1 MTPPSGKQNPT
12 VGSAAGSKRQPENN
26 DFEKL
31 EAERQTFSVVRRAV
45 ERTRLTVEGGAQV
58 SVADVLSK
66 LNAALA
72 EYGKGEL
79 SVAVSQVQAAAG
91 LYQDKLNRWENL
103 VRQRE
108 EAVKQRSVQKFRQVQ
123 AVHNPVRT
131 NTRQIPA
138 SFRHLIDC
146 LNDRI
151 KKEGHG

>member
-1 MTPPSGKQNPT
+1 MTFRSGKDDSTAEN
-12 VGSAAGSKRQPENN
+12 AAGSEREE
-26 DFEKL
+26 FEKL
-31 EAERQTFSVVRRAV
+31 ESERQIFSVVRRAV

-66 LNAALA
+66 LNAALT

-91 LYQDKLNRWENL
+91 LYQDKLNRWETL

-108 EAVKQRSVQKFRQVQ
+108 DAVKQRSVQKFRQVQ

-146 LNDRI
+146 LNERI
-151 KKEGHG
+151 KKERPPMN